1 MDTKY
6 GTNDAIDLANRSN
19 KNTNMKI
26 LVVEDEDSIRSVLRS
41 YLKNH
46 EFDVMDSGMGNE
58 GLKLAL
64 DNEFDCIL
72 MDIDLPDT
80 TGLEVLKN
88 LREHGNETPL
98 IFLTG
103 TKKVDVK
110 VEGFEYGADDYVTK
124 PFDFKELVARI
135 KTIARRKKQ
144 VEKAE
149 RKEVLVC
156 GSLKLDLLN
165 REFKIKD
172 KLIFLTNNEFNL
184 LAYFL
189 KHKNEVVSR
198 QELSEN
204 VWHIYFDTQTNFVN
218 VYISYLRKKMRAEL
232 DEDLIETIRGEGF
245 RLNCPG

>member
-1 MDTKY
+1 MKSKDNI
-6 GTNDAIDLANRSN
+6 NDVVDLANN
-19 KNTNMKI
+19 DNTTHMRI
-26 LVVEDEDSIRSVLRS
+26 LIVEDEASIRSVLRT

-46 EFDVMDSGMGNE
+46 EFEVVDSGLGNE
-58 GLKLAL
+58 GLKLAME
-64 DNEFDCIL
+64 DHFDCIL
-72 MDIDLPDT
+72 MDIDLPDIS
-80 TGLEVLKN
+80 GLEILKN
-88 LREHGNETPL
+88 LRENKIDTPL

-110 VEGFEYGADDYVTK
+110 VEGFEHGADDYVTK

-135 KTIARRKKQ
+135 KTICRRKKQ
-144 VEKAE
+144 VEEAE
-149 RKEVLVC
+149 RKEVLTC
-156 GSLKLDLLN
+156 GALTLDLLN
-165 REFKIKD
+165 REFRIKD

-189 KHKNEVVSR
+189 KHKNKVVSR

-232 DEDLIETIRGEGF
+232 DDDMIKTIRGEGF
-245 RLNCPG
+245 RMDCPD